1 MEHPVLLEMRGIS
14 KTFPGVKAL
23 DNVNLTV
30 RARPANARAGS
41 LRAGKC
47 T

>member
-23 DNVNLTV
+23 DNVQPH
-30 RARPANARAGS
+30 RARRYSARPDG
-41 LRAGKC
+41 
-47 T
+47 